1 MEIKF
6 TEKGKSKGKVAVTG
20 TLATMRKGETW
31 RTDCTQVDPDYLRI
45 ACTRLGRQTGAQFT
59 VSHTLQMDGGITV
72 TRTE

>member
-20 TLATMRKGETW
+20 TLVTMGETW

-45 ACTRLGRQTGAQFT
+45 ACTRLSRQTGAQFT